1 MRRIL
6 ASLAVLALVV
16 ASPPSARANSLLL
29 DATTKS
35 LEMETSAAVSTDY
48 VVSYADHTSSA
59 FTPGTNQGNVATAT
73 TTAILAAPGASTQ
86 RQVKWISVRNRGTA
100 AQTVTLKLDVS
111 ATEYH
116 VGPAVTLGAGEA
128 LRVDAGG
135 ALTIYDAAGRRKEQ
149 ATEISGYSGR
159 AFEWLKIGTASEAV
173 GVQYAYLKDSGTPG
187 AWVPG
192 TPGLNGATTSCDSA
206 AGAAVAGAPVIP
218 NPATGGWYLSSMRSA
233 ASVVHMLLVADLQW
247 YNTGIAVTTTTAQNI
262 TFPGPISRDDNGA
275 ALGQGVQAAI
285 YVTTATTNA
294 GAVTN
299 TTLSYTDQSNNAG
312 NTATIASFP
321 ATAVAG
327 TFVPFQ
333 LAAGDTGIRSI
344 QSVTLGTSYAAG
356 AVSLV
361 AFKSL
366 AAVPNPIVNAGGIL
380 SDGTPWNPGIRMY
393 NGTCLFPRYISSAT
407 TATTMTG
414 VGAYMER

>member
-1 MRRIL
+1 MRRL
-6 ASLAVLALVV
+6 LALLVLL
-16 ASPPSARANSLLL
+16 AAPAGANSLLL

-35 LEMETSAAVSTDY
+35 LEMETGAAVSTDY

-59 FTPGTNQGNVATAT
+59 FTPGMNQGNVATAT

-86 RQVKWISVRNRGTA
+86 RQVKWVSVRNRGTST
-100 AQTVTLKLDVS
+100 QTVTLKLDVS
-111 ATEYH
+111 ATDYH
-116 VGPAVTLGAGEA
+116 ITPAIALGAGEV
-128 LRVDAGG
+128 LRIDSDGSLKVLDRN
-135 ALTIYDAAGRRKEQ
+135 GRVKEQ

-173 GVQYAYLKDSGTPG
+173 GVQYAFLKDTGTPG

-192 TPGLNGATTSCDSA
+192 TPGLNGATTSCTAA
-206 AGAAVAGAPVIP
+206 AGATIAGAPIIP
-218 NPATGGWYLSSMRSA
+218 DPATGGWYLSSMRSA
-233 ASVVHMLLVADLQW
+233 ASVIHMLLVADLQW
-247 YNTGIAVTTTTAQNI
+247 YNTGIAVTTTTNQAI
-262 TFPGPISRDDNGA
+262 TFPTPVSRDDDGA
-275 ALGQGVQAAI
+275 ANGLGVQAAI

-299 TTLSYTDQSNNAG
+299 TTLTYTDQSGNAS

-333 LAAGDTGIRSI
+333 LAAGDSGIRSI
-344 QSVTLGTSYAAG
+344 QGVTLGTSYGAG
-356 AVSLV
+356 AISIVT
-361 AFKSL
+361 FKSL

-380 SDGTPWNPGIRMY
+380 SDGTPWNPGIRLY